1 VAGTS
6 RWLIFAPVAILALFV
21 PTKAQAADG
30 VTAVG
35 YFIGDNIPP
44 QRDDSLYTQCG
55 TTIYPNVNWT
65 WDPEQNHLGD
75 CGYDQFAV
83 HFTGDITIP
92 DGVQSVRYW
101 LAHDDGAWAN
111 IGGNEFGSWG
121 DQGCTWSLSDPIAV
135 QTQTMALDLWVY
147 ENGGGTCA
155 MLAWELDDAG
165 LAIVPAEA
173 FTTSPSNTTT
183 TTEATTTTWATTTT
197 STTTT
202 TTSTTTAPT
211 TTVPATTTT
220 ATLPASTTTM
230 QTTTT
235 QESTTTT
242 QVPPTSSQPIETT
255 TTTTEQPTTTTAIPD
270 TTIPEETVPET
281 IAVDTLPRDEPTTT
295 VDDAPESSETTIVPV
310 ELPVDEPVVDEP
322 VVIDEAVIDDAVDNI
337 VALVALVANLDE
349 ATPGQVEAVVTAV
362 LAQEIT
368 QEQATVLASSPEVLA
383 VVTQE
388 QATEIFAALEVN
400 ELTDNQVVELIAAV
414 QDAPTE
420 VREAFETEI
429 NIFDGVADTYVPV
442 GSSVPVSSR
451 RVVIAATGIMVAA
464 AAGSATQSH
473 NARKNG

>member
-1 VAGTS
+1 
-6 RWLIFAPVAILALFV
+6 LFV
-21 PTKAQAADG
+21 PTKAQAVDG

-35 YFIGDNIPP
+35 YYIGENIPP
-44 QRDDSLYTQCG
+44 QRDDSVYTQCG

-83 HFTGDITIP
+83 HFTGNITIP
-92 DGVQSVRYW
+92 NGVQSVRLW

-111 IGGNEFGSWG
+111 IGGNEFGSWS

-135 QTQTMALDLWVY
+135 VTQTMALDLWVY
-147 ENGGGTCA
+147 ENGGATCA

-183 TTEATTTTWATTTT
+183 TTEAATTTWASTTT

-211 TTVPATTTT
+211 TTALATTTT
-220 ATLPASTTTM
+220 TTLLASTTTM

-235 QESTTTT
+235 QESTTT
-242 QVPPTSSQPIETT
+242 QPEPPPLLLPVEATS
-255 TTTTEQPTTTTAIPD
+255 TTTEQPTTTLATPD

-281 IAVDTLPRDEPTTT
+281 IAIDTLPRDEPTTT
-295 VDDAPESSETTIVPV
+295 VDDVLETPDTTIVPV
-310 ELPVDEPVVDEP
+310 ELPVDEPVVDEPVVDEP

-362 LAQEIT
+362 LEQEIT

-383 VVTQE
+383 VITQE
-388 QATEIFAALEVN
+388 QATEIFAALDVN
-400 ELTDNQVVELIAAV
+400 ELTENQVVELIAAV

-420 VREAFETEI
+420 VRKAFETEI

-442 GSSVPVSSR
+442 GSTVPVSSR

-473 NARKNG
+473 STRKNR

>member
-1 VAGTS
+1 
-6 RWLIFAPVAILALFV
+6 
-21 PTKAQAADG
+21 
-30 VTAVG
+30 
-35 YFIGDNIPP
+35 
-44 QRDDSLYTQCG
+44 
-55 TTIYPNVNWT
+55 
-65 WDPEQNHLGD
+65 
-75 CGYDQFAV
+75 
-83 HFTGDITIP
+83 
-92 DGVQSVRYW
+92 
-101 LAHDDGAWAN
+101 
-111 IGGNEFGSWG
+111 
-121 DQGCTWSLSDPIAV
+121 
-135 QTQTMALDLWVY
+135 
-147 ENGGGTCA
+147 
-155 MLAWELDDAG
+155 
-165 LAIVPAEA
+165 
-173 FTTSPSNTTT
+173 
-183 TTEATTTTWATTTT
+183 
-197 STTTT
+197 
-202 TTSTTTAPT
+202 
-211 TTVPATTTT
+211 
-220 ATLPASTTTM
+220 M

-235 QESTTTT
+235 QQSTTTT
-242 QVPPTSSQPIETT
+242 QGQPTLFQPVETT
-255 TTTTEQPTTTTAIPD
+255 TTTTEQPTTTLATPD

-281 IAVDTLPRDEPTTT
+281 IAEDTLPRDEPTTT

-362 LAQEIT
+362 LEQEIT

-388 QATEIFAALEVN
+388 QATEIFAALDVN
-400 ELTDNQVVELIAAV
+400 ELTENQVVELIAAV

-473 NARKNG
+473 STRKNG

>member
-1 VAGTS
+1 MRVT
-6 RWLIFAPVAILALFV
+6 RWLICLPVALLAVFAS
-21 PTKAQAADG
+21 TQEAQATDG

-35 YFIGDNIPP
+35 YYIGENIPP
-44 QRDDSLYTQCG
+44 QRDDSVYTQCG

-121 DQGCTWSLSDPIAV
+121 DQGCTWSLSEPIAV
-135 QTQTMALDLWVY
+135 QTQTMSLDLWVY
-147 ENGGGTCA
+147 ENGGSTCA
-155 MLAWELDDAG
+155 MLAWELDDIG

-211 TTVPATTTT
+211 TTVLATTTTT
-220 ATLPASTTTM
+220 ATLPASTTTTM

-235 QESTTTT
+235 QESTTTSQAPQT
-242 QVPPTSSQPIETT
+242 LFLPAVPG
-255 TTTTEQPTTTTAIPD
+255 TTTTEQPTTTLATPD
-270 TTIPEETVPET
+270 TTEPEQTVPET
-281 IAVDTLPRDEPTTT
+281 IATITLPPDEPITVVDEPVTT
-295 VDDAPESSETTIVPV
+295 VVPV
-310 ELPVDEPVVDEP
+310 LPPEPVTDEPVVDEP
-322 VVIDEAVIDDAVDNI
+322 VVIDEAVIDEAANNI

-349 ATPGQVEAVVTAV
+349 ATPEEVEAVVDAV
-362 LAQEIT
+362 LAQEVS
-368 QEQATVLASSPEVLA
+368 QEQATVLAGSAEVLA
-383 VVTQE
+383 VITQE
-388 QATEIFAALEVN
+388 QASQIFEALDLN
-400 ELTDNQVVELIAAV
+400 ELNENQLDEVIAAV

-429 NIFDGVADTYVPV
+429 NIFDGAADTYVPI
-442 GSSVPVSSR
+442 GSAVPISSR
-451 RVVIAATGIMVAA
+451 RVVIAATGIVVA
-464 AAGSATQSH
+464 AAGSAVQSH
-473 NARKNG
+473 SARKNG